1 MLIQTRFMLIT
12 AVLTLAACTTPTG
25 LQQVAVDKPDP
36 PVVYPD
42 SVGVGEERIVFELAC
57 APGLPVCTATVRD
70 LTWAVRP
77 STILRITGTEPGQ
90 AIRVLGVSPGNG
102 WVVATGR
109 GGSDSS
115 ALRVVP

>member
-1 MLIQTRFMLIT
+1 MQTRFMLIT
-12 AVLTLAACTTPTG
+12 AVLTLAACTNLGGVQP
-25 LQQVAVDKPDP
+25 VAVDKPDP
-36 PVVYPD
+36 PVIYPD
-42 SVGVGEERIVFELAC
+42 SVRVGEERIVVELAC
-57 APGLPVCTATVRD
+57 APGLPVCIAEVRD

-90 AIRVLGVSPGNG
+90 AIRVLGVSPGSG

>member
-1 MLIQTRFMLIT
+1 MRTRFMLIT
-12 AVLTLAACTTPTG
+12 AVLTLAACTNPGG
-25 LQQVAVDKPDP
+25 LEQVAVDKPDP
-36 PVVYPD
+36 PVIYPD
-42 SVGVGEERIVFELAC
+42 SVRVGEERIVVELAC
-57 APGLPVCTATVRD
+57 APGLPVCVAEVRD

-90 AIRVLGVSPGNG
+90 AIRVLGASPGSG

>member
-1 MLIQTRFMLIT
+1 MQTRYIAIT
-12 AVLTLAACTTPTG
+12 AVLLTLAACVNSGG
-25 LQQVAVDKPDP
+25 LDHVAVDKPDP
-36 PVVYPD
+36 PVIYPD
-42 SVGVGEERIVFELAC
+42 SVRVGEERTVFETAC
-57 APGLPVCTATVRD
+57 SPGLPVCIAEVRD
-70 LTWAVRP
+70 LGWAVRP

-102 WVVATGR
+102 WVIATGR